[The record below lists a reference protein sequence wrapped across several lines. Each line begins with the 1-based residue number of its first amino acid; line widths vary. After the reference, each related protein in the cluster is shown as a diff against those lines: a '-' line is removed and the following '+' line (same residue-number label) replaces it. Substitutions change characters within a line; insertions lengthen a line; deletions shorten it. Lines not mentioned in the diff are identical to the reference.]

1 MSSPTNEQVFTY
13 CTYPEMAKFQG
24 NCKNIDSNL
33 LTNYNNCM
41 SICPDKKI
49 CKGWYKNFC
58 NNKGYWPGKT
68 TKLSDSNNNQPQK
81 FSTGRIVL
89 FSVGG
94 IILLC
99 LIIAILCKL
108 IKI

>member
-1 MSSPTNEQVFTY
+1 MASPTNEQVFTY

-68 TKLSDSNNNQPQK
+68 TKLSDSNNTSTN
-81 FSTGRIVL
+81 FSTDRIVL

-99 LIIAILCKL
+99 LVIVILCKL
-108 IKI
+108 IKN